1 MTPRHAVLF
10 AALWAL
16 GLPVTSLADEVQ
28 VAVAANF
35 TAPMKIIA
43 ADFEKATGHKAE
55 LSFGATGSFYAQIKN
70 GAPFDVLLAA
80 DDETPARMEKEGL
93 AVPGS
98 RITYAIGALA
108 LWSAKPGFVDDKGAV
123 LKKGDFAHIALAAP
137 KLAPYGAAA
146 IETMSKL
153 GLLSTLEPKFVQ
165 GENIAQTY
173 QFVSTGNVE
182 LGFVALSQ
190 VYANGKLAGGSAW
203 VVPADLHKPI
213 RQDAVILTKGKANP
227 AASALLKFLKTRQAR
242 NVIRSY
248 GYTL

>member
-1 MTPRHAVLF
+1 MTPRYYVLL

-16 GLPVTSLADEVQ
+16 GSPVPSLADEVQ

-98 RITYAIGALA
+98 RITYAVGALA
-108 LWSAKPGFVDDKGAV
+108 LWSAKPGFVDDRGAV

-173 QFVSTGNVE
+173 QFVSTGNAE

-190 VYANGKLAGGSAW
+190 VYANGRLTGGSAW

-213 RQDAVILTKGKANP
+213 RQDAVILTKGKDNP
-227 AASALLKFLKTRQAR
+227 AARALLKFLKTRQAQD
-242 NVIRSY
+242 VIKSY